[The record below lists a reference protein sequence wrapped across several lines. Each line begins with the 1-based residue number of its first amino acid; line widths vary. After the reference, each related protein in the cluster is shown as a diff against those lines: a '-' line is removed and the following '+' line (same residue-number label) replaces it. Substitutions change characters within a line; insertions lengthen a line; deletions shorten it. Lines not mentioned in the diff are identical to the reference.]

1 MPEEKPRATGRF
13 PGAVST
19 VCSKRNFKVPSGLN
33 RLTAQNGTEAHSMKT
48 LLKLTLAAT
57 LACALPAW
65 ACTPEE
71 ATAKREQL
79 AKEVAKLTEQNPKKA
94 KEINDELQKMDLG
107 TASADLPDKC
117 QLIDQRMRELE
128 TADKKAES

>member
-1 MPEEKPRATGRF
+1 
-13 PGAVST
+13 
-19 VCSKRNFKVPSGLN
+19 
-33 RLTAQNGTEAHSMKT
+33 MKT

-79 AKEVAKLTEQNPKKA
+79 AKEVTRLTEQNPKKA
-94 KEINDELQKMDLG
+94 KEINDELQRMDLD

-117 QLIDQRMRELE
+117 QLIEQRLKELDE
-128 TADKKAES
+128 AKARAG

>member
-1 MPEEKPRATGRF
+1 
-13 PGAVST
+13 
-19 VCSKRNFKVPSGLN
+19 
-33 RLTAQNGTEAHSMKT
+33 MKT

-57 LACALPAW
+57 LACALPVW

-79 AKEVAKLTEQNPKKA
+79 AQEVSKLTEQNPTKA

-107 TASADLPDKC
+107 TAAKDLPDKC
-117 QLIDQRMRELE
+117 QLIDQRLKELAAAE
-128 TADKKAES
+128 KKAES

>member
-1 MPEEKPRATGRF
+1 
-13 PGAVST
+13 
-19 VCSKRNFKVPSGLN
+19 
-33 RLTAQNGTEAHSMKT
+33 MKT

-71 ATAKREQL
+71 ATQKREQL
-79 AKEVAKLTEQNPKKA
+79 AKEVTKLTEQNPTKA

-107 TASADLPDKC
+107 TAAKDLPDKC
-117 QLIDQRMRELE
+117 QLIDQRLKELGVAE
-128 TADKKAES
+128 KKAES